1 MFMSD
6 LAASVQ
12 HVLFPVEIDIPDLDG
27 FLKMQCNPAL
37 VINMTSFQFT
47 LGKPPFFLILQL

>member
-47 LGKPPFFLILQL
+47 LGKPPFF